1 MISGISGNSMMYLQ
15 QAQSMQ
21 KDLFIAVDSD
31 GSGGL
36 SQSELDTWSKNMS
49 SETGQTVDTSKAIS
63 SFDKD
68 GDGALSSTEFASF
81 LQSTGLKGPD
91 GPPPPPQS
99 QDSDSTDSS
108 SSSSQSADSIISSY
122 DTNGD
127 GVLSSSE
134 LQAYLDKSTQDSS
147 SNSLSY
153 IEQALSAYIANM
165 GQSTDSSQLGSDLTY
180 INNLN
185 INCDVSA

>member
-68 GDGALSSTEFASF
+68 GDGAL
-81 LQSTGLKGPD
+81 
-91 GPPPPPQS
+91 
-99 QDSDSTDSS
+99 
-108 SSSSQSADSIISSY
+108 
-122 DTNGD
+122 
-127 GVLSSSE
+127 E
-134 LQAYLDKSTQDSS
+134 LT
-147 SNSLSY
+147 
-153 IEQALSAYIANM
+153 
-165 GQSTDSSQLGSDLTY
+165 
-180 INNLN
+180 
-185 INCDVSA
+185 